1 MWRRIGL
8 DSSNLDG
15 DNIEPIEIVGDDGK
29 GSSSSE
35 TIFSY
40 VVPLFYSF
48 DRDVFVPMAEA
59 GGAWYLSGDAVP
71 E

>member
-1 MWRRIGL
+1 MWRRIGS
-8 DSSNLDG
+8 DSSNPDG
-15 DNIEPIEIVGDDGK
+15 DDIDPIEIVGDDGK

-40 VVPLFYSF
+40 VVPLFYSYEK
-48 DRDVFVPMAEA
+48 DVFALIAEA
-59 GGAWYLSGDAVP
+59 GGTWYLSGDAVP

>member
-1 MWRRIGL
+1 MWRRIGS
-8 DSSNLDG
+8 DSSNPDG
-15 DNIEPIEIVGDDGK
+15 DDIEPIEIVGDYGK

-40 VVPLFYSF
+40 VVPLFYSYG
-48 DRDVFVPMAEA
+48 RDVFALMAEA
-59 GGAWYLSGDAVP
+59 GGTWYLSGDVFP